1 MTDPTY
7 DVMPMGVIDA
17 IDPYPFHGLVY
28 RLQSTGFRRYLDP
41 SDGRPAIDIPP
52 TPSVSSVFCPEYF
65 EAADGVLWDI
75 GRADPPITSA
85 IAARG
90 GKAIGKRILDRSA
103 VYPARLGGKTYQLGI
118 SALST
123 NSSSPSSPIKLEW
136 FAPVSIGPVTPT
148 EIATLSLADFDVDPS
163 SLLDEDGQRLI
174 PDGRLPLFGYSI
186 QDVPSAIS
194 NDGTRRL
201 FRAQIIL
208 NPGVSGSRSFTA
220 GYVEVVFSA
229 TEAGVI
235 SASASVVKTITQVV
249 GTVDRQASSDNK
261 RFQAVGGGFDSG
273 CVISYELVS
282 YEPPAQ
288 SKYGSSL
295 LAVERTG
302 IVVGA
307 VYLPDN
313 SIEYFT
319 ANQSL
324 NISNVVNASRA
335 SHSTGTPFRVDNDS
349 PGECRPP
356 AEESTTLS
364 GSYVSDF
371 KLTTTLRFGAFSH
384 ASWIREQ
391 REGTFIQEPG
401 KNEEL
406 TSATLR
412 TSSSAGTSTSRA
424 LSFEV
429 IAVLRYGQG
438 GPSTGLTIPN
448 LEQTRRVTD
457 GEIVLV
463 TGLSGWQS
471 TAISLYRQDSNITDD
486 WRAPMVTPSGVK
498 LGYSRSDG
506 LRNSVIAYQ
515 GAYNPITGQA
525 ARTGDVPGTIISGWI

>member
-7 DVMPMGVIDA
+7 DVMPMGVVEA

-28 RLQSTGFRRYLDP
+28 REGTRTRLDP
-41 SDGRPAIDIPP
+41 SDGRPAIDLPQR
-52 TPSVSSVFCPEYF
+52 PSVSSVFCQSYF
-65 EAADGVLWDI
+65 AQSDGVLWDI
-75 GRADPPITSA
+75 GRADPPITPA

-90 GKAIGKRILDRSA
+90 GKALGKRILNNRSDA
-103 VYPARLGGKTYQLGI
+103 YPARLGGKTYQLGI

-123 NSSSPSSPIKLEW
+123 DSSSPSAPRKLEW
-136 FAPVSIGPVTPT
+136 FAPVSIGPVTPN
-148 EIATLSLADFDVDPS
+148 EIATLSLADFGVAPS

-174 PDGRLPLFGYSI
+174 PDARLPLFGYLI

-201 FRAQIIL
+201 FSAQISL
-208 NPGVSGSRSFTA
+208 NPGVFGSRSFTA

-235 SASASVVKTITQVV
+235 SASASVVKTISQVV

-282 YEPPAQ
+282 YEASTQ
-288 SKYGSSL
+288 SDYGSSL
-295 LAVERTG
+295 LAVERAG

-319 ANQSL
+319 ADQSL
-324 NISNVVNASRA
+324 DRSETVNASRP
-335 SHSTGTPFRVDNDS
+335 SRSTGTPFRVDNDS

-356 AEESTTLS
+356 AEEDTTLT
-364 GSYVSDF
+364 GSYTRDL
-371 KLTTTLRFGAFSH
+371 KLSTTLRFGAFSH
-384 ASWIREQ
+384 TSWIREQ
-391 REGTFIQEPG
+391 REGTFIQEPDQD
-401 KNEEL
+401 EEL

-429 IAVLRYGQG
+429 IAVRSYSEG
-438 GPSTGLTIPN
+438 GLPPTGLIIPN
-448 LEQTRRVTD
+448 LERSRSVTD
-457 GEIVLV
+457 GELLIIG
-463 TGLSGWQS
+463 GLSGWQS
-471 TAISLYRQDSNITDD
+471 TAIRLYRQGSNITDD
-486 WRAPMVTPSGVK
+486 WRTPMVTPSGVK

-506 LRNSVIAYQ
+506 FRGSVFSYQ

-525 ARTGDVPGTIISGWI
+525 ARTGDVPGKIIEGWI